1 MKKLIYIVL
10 IFFGLAVS
18 VGAFPMGPKTRAEHS
33 KTDTDSFTGNLSTAD
48 TTTQKALDTIDD
60 ITLDS
65 TDALNELFEGVT
77 VAVITVG
84 DTTPPVA
91 SGGLYITTGAT
102 TVEVLDF
109 YDSGDDNDGDF
120 SDGDFFGLIVEDAD
134 FTIDFST
141 GTNIKGN
148 ADTDFTGIAANPV
161 LVIFVWRSGVWYC
174 TNLNSGFSD
183 PLTFAAKTIMK
194 VTLISGNDTLE
205 ANEQY
210 NGRVFVSAA
219 SVLNAAGVETGMEV
233 TVVMNVTANVD
244 FNPDNADTITLDG
257 TALAV
262 GDAVRLDAAGE
273 IMVCTGT
280 GATTWSCSSGG
291 DGVDVN

>member
-1 MKKLIYIVL
+1 MKKLILFL
-10 IFFGLAVS
+10 ILSAFAVNVYALPFNS
-18 VGAFPMGPKTRAEHS
+18 NTRAEHS

-183 PLTFAAKTIMK
+183 PLTFAAKTVMK

-219 SVLNAAGVETGMEV
+219 SVLNAAGVAEGMEV
-233 TVVMNVTANVD
+233 VIVSHTDDDVD
-244 FNPDNADTITLDG
+244 FNPDDADQISLNGAAADT
-257 TALAV
+257 A
-262 GDAVRLDAAGE
+262 GDAVRLTNTGE
-273 IMVCTGT
+273 ILTCTGIS
-280 GATTWSCSSGG
+280 ASVWNCVS
-291 DGVDVN
+291 DAGVAQ